1 MLQELAAIIVRYY
14 GAQPLTFC
22 ATERPQD
29 LLIVRHLIPH
39 SHEYATA
46 PAHDSIADMAMGQ
59 GAMEHGAGMD
69 SHAMARNMRNR
80 LLIALLFTLPVLA
93 FSPVAGLHP
102 LFALPPSANTEL
114 VLFLLASAAILY
126 PVWPFA
132 VGAVHAL
139 RRGAANMSV
148 LIMLSVV
155 TGYLFSVGSTFFYGG
170 PQFYEAA
177 SMLLVFVL
185 LGHWLQMRARV
196 GATDAIRGLLDL
208 APPMAAVLRNGQE
221 IEIPTAEVAVND
233 LIIVR
238 PGGRIPVDGEVVEGA
253 SEVDESTLTGESV
266 PVKKG
271 PGDAVIGATL
281 NKSGSFRYRARKVG
295 ADTALAQIVSLVQQ
309 AQKSK
314 APAQLL
320 ADRAAQWLVWTAVV
334 IGLATFTVWF
344 WWIGQTLFFALTLM
358 VTVFII
364 ACPDA
369 LVLATP
375 MAVAIATGLG
385 ARSGILFKNAVA
397 LEAAARLTVVVMD
410 KTGTLTVGRPSVVDV
425 VTVPGTSPEQVLAWA
440 AAVESNSEHPLARAI
455 VERVAGIDLPA
466 VTDFTT
472 VPGMGAR
479 AQVDGQVLLVGNAE
493 LMARQNVPLQTLD
506 AEAARLQGDG
516 RTVAYVARGG
526 ALIGI
531 VAIADAVRPT
541 AGVAI
546 ARLQAL
552 GIKVV
557 MLTGDNRATAGRI
570 AGELGINTVLAEVL
584 PGQKAEAVRK
594 LQRQGKTVGMVG
606 DGVNDA
612 PALTQADAGF
622 AMGAGT
628 DVAIDSADVVLTK
641 SDPLDVVHT
650 IEISRAALRKMH
662 QNLFWAVAYNAVAF
676 PLAAGILYPI
686 LLRPEIAAL
695 AMSGSTLL
703 VAVNALLLKRFR
715 SSDSSLQTASPA

>member
-1 MLQELAAIIVRYY
+1 M
-14 GAQPLTFC
+14 
-22 ATERPQD
+22 
-29 LLIVRHLIPH
+29 
-39 SHEYATA
+39 
-46 PAHDSIADMAMGQ
+46 ADMGMG
-59 GAMEHGAGMD
+59 HGAGMD
-69 SHAMARNMRNR
+69 SHAMARHMRNR
-80 LLIALLFTLPVLA
+80 FWIALLFTLPVLLL
-93 FSPVAGLHP
+93 SPMAGLSP
-102 LFALPPSANTEL
+102 LVALPPSVNTDV
-114 VLFLLASAAILY
+114 VLFVLASGAILY

-139 RRGAANMSV
+139 RRGAADMSV
-148 LIMLSVV
+148 LVMLSVV
-155 TGYLFSVGSTFFYGG
+155 TGYVFSVGATFFYGG

-185 LGHWLQMRARV
+185 LGHWLEMRARV

-208 APPMAAVLRNGQE
+208 APPKATVLRNGQE
-221 IEIPTAEVAVND
+221 VEIPTAEVEVND

-238 PGGRIPVDGEVVEGA
+238 PGGKIPVDGEIVEGA

-271 PGDAVIGATL
+271 PGDPVIGATL
-281 NKSGSFRYRARKVG
+281 NKSGGFRYRATKVG
-295 ADTALAQIVSLVQQ
+295 ANTVLAQIVKLVRE
-309 AQKSK
+309 AQNSK

-334 IGLATFTVWF
+334 IGLTTFAVWF
-344 WWIGQTLFFALTLM
+344 WWIGQTQFFALTLM

-375 MAVAIATGLG
+375 MAVAVATGLG
-385 ARSGILFKNAVA
+385 ARYGILFKNAIA

-425 VTVPGTSPEQVLAWA
+425 VTLAGTSPKDLLAWA
-440 AAVESNSEHPLARAI
+440 AAVERGSEHPLARAI
-455 VERVAGIDLPA
+455 VERAVGIELPA

-472 VPGMGAR
+472 VPGLGAQ
-479 AQVDGQVLLVGNAE
+479 AQADGQTVRVGNAE
-493 LMARQNVPLQTLD
+493 IMATENIPFQALEAQ
-506 AEAARLQGDG
+506 AARLQGSG
-516 RTVAYVARGG
+516 RTVVYVARGG
-526 ALIGI
+526 ELVGI
-531 VAIADAVRPT
+531 IAIADAIRPT
-541 AGVAI
+541 SVDAI

-552 GIKVV
+552 GIDVV
-557 MLTGDNRATAGRI
+557 MLTGDNRATAERI
-570 AGELGINTVLAEVL
+570 ARELGINIVLAEVL

-612 PALTQADAGF
+612 PALTKADVGL

-641 SDPLDVVHT
+641 SDPLDVVRT

-676 PLAAGILYPI
+676 PLAAGVLYPI
-686 LLRPEIAAL
+686 LLRPEVAAL
-695 AMSGSTLL
+695 AMSGSTVL

-715 SSDSSLQTASPA
+715 IVRRSAWDLTSATSPQSE